1 MICLLVCSSSP
12 ASFIWKVKQ
21 IRFMLYWRQTAVA
34 PTKIEGVATAAFHAN
49 VDNCFFECT
58 TRTEVSVV
66 VDSDFNPQTPRQ

>member
-21 IRFMLYWRQTAVA
+21 IRFMLYLRQTAVA

-49 VDNCFFECT
+49 VDNCFFLNAQLGQRFLWWLT
-58 TRTEVSVV
+58 VI
-66 VDSDFNPQTPRQ
+66 